1 MDTTDSGDN
10 ADRLDGD
17 RGSADVAVSGM
28 SEVSEMTASQAAAY
42 LGVSERTVRRYIT
55 SGKLTAHRIM
65 GPYGAEYRIH
75 PSALE
80 AMRQHRDVIDATPAP
95 VRTDSGDGHAGP
107 LVRAM
112 PDAMAA
118 LVAHL
123 ERLDQER
130 SAYVVALAAKDETI
144 EELRRRAEAAEAE
157 AQALKVWVEKPAPM
171 QEERRSWWRR
181 LFGWE

>member
-1 MDTTDSGDN
+1 
-10 ADRLDGD
+10 
-17 RGSADVAVSGM
+17 
-28 SEVSEMTASQAAAY
+28 MTASQAAGY

-55 SGKLTAHRIM
+55 TGKLAAHRII

-80 AMRQHRDVIDATPAP
+80 TMRQRREVIDATSAP
-95 VRTDSGDGHAGP
+95 VRTDSGDSHAGP
-107 LVRAM
+107 LVRVM
-112 PDAMAA
+112 PDAMTA

-157 AQALKVWVEKPAPM
+157 AEAPKA
-171 QEERRSWWRR
+171 W
-181 LFGWE
+181 FGGILGEI

>member
-1 MDTTDSGDN
+1 MDTTDS
-10 ADRLDGD
+10 ADRLDRD
-17 RGSADVAVSGM
+17 RGSADAAMSGA
-28 SEVSEMTASQAAAY
+28 SEVSDMTAAQAAAY
-42 LGVSERTVRRYIT
+42 LDVSERTVRRYIT

-80 AMRQHRDVIDATPAP
+80 SMRQRREVIDATSAP
-95 VRTDSGDGHAGP
+95 TGTDSADGHAGP
-107 LVRAM
+107 IVRTT
-112 PDAMAA
+112 PDLAAA
-118 LVAHL
+118 LMAHL

-130 SAYVVALAAKDETI
+130 SAYAVALAAKDETI

-157 AQALKVWVEKPAPM
+157 AEALKVWVEKPAPM
-171 QEERRSWWRR
+171 QEERQSWWRR